1 MEESNDD
8 NSDYYVSRQST
19 MITQNTILNV
29 TLRYVHHRLTRAHT
43 MCSSYYNDVQVDGVE
58 IEQTTFAA
66 RRKHKNVR
74 ACVCC
79 F

>member
-1 MEESNDD
+1 
-8 NSDYYVSRQST
+8 

>member
-1 MEESNDD
+1 
-8 NSDYYVSRQST
+8 

-74 ACVCC
+74 ACVCVC
-79 F
+79 VLLLNESNKTETS